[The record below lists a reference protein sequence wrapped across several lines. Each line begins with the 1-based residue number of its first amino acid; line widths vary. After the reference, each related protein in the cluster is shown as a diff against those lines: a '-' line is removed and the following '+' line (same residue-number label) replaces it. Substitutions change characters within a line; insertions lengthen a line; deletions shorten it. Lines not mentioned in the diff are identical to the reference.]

1 MKIIALASASLAF
14 LLFAAGCSTQVDDG
28 NGQEP
33 EPASDSQSLVRRPV
47 GGGGTTTKS
56 CEDKYGDCY
65 IDCSLKG
72 GPYEEG
78 CFDSCDAAY
87 NLCKK
92 YGGLIGGGGGV
103 IMY

>member
-1 MKIIALASASLAF
+1 MSNLSFASAAFLAIALA
-14 LLFAAGCSTQVDDG
+14 AATGCATQTETVDA
-28 NGQEP
+28 P
-33 EPASDSQSLVRRPV
+33 EESEQSSDALSRPV
-47 GGGGTTTKS
+47 GGGGATTKS

-92 YGGLIGGGGGV
+92 YGGVIGGSRGV

>member
-1 MKIIALASASLAF
+1 MKTIALLSASLAF
-14 LLFAAGCSTQVDDG
+14 VLFAAGCSTQVDDDKTG
-28 NGQEP
+28 DDTEST
-33 EPASDSQSLVRRPV
+33 SDALSRPV
-47 GGGGTTTKS
+47 GGTGATTKS

-72 GPYEEG
+72 GIYEEG
-78 CFDSCDAAY
+78 CLDSCDAAY

-92 YGGLIGGGGGV
+92 YGGIKVGGGGV